1 MKKYLIFTAVLVFT
15 FQNVFS
21 NATGNKTFSGRIIS
35 VNGSE
40 LIVKKGKTEITFSVS
55 DKTKIYDENGDII
68 SSDLLWIDK
77 IVKITYNK
85 KTKEVIEIQIIKRL
99 AKESIESTEIKAES
113 PSDKKAE

>member
-1 MKKYLIFTAVLVFT
+1 MKKYLIFTAVLLLT
-15 FQNVFS
+15 FQSVFS
-21 NATGNKTFSGRIIS
+21 NATGNKTFSGRVIS

-40 LIVKKGKTEITFSVS
+40 LIVKKGKTEKTFSVS
-55 DKTKIYDENGDII
+55 DETKIYDENGDII
-68 SSDLLWIDK
+68 SSDLIWVDK

-99 AKESIESTEIKAES
+99 IKESVESTEIKSES